1 MAAVA
6 GVCGDAFVATVTV
19 RTPTGRAIRIAR
31 AVAII
36 ADALQL
42 VLFPFFVEGF
52 ASALND
58 ALDVVVCVI
67 LVRLIGWNPLFLPT
81 IVVELLPFGNLAPT
95 WTIALF
101 IATRSRQ
108 TALPPKESLT
118 DGEGRR

>member
-6 GVCGDAFVATVTV
+6 GVCGDTFVATVTV

-52 ASALND
+52 TSALND